1 MEKFKEIINE
11 KITEFKNDIINMITK
26 DEFKE
31 KIQEKF
37 NNLNQTSILLL
48 IFMVNKN
55 NMKNQIEEFLLKYEI
70 ENNTDNFFKIE
81 QWYNYFLEVKSIFL

>member
-11 KITEFKNDIINMITK
+11 KITDFKNDIINMITK
-26 DEFKE
+26 EELKE

-55 NMKNQIEEFLLKYEI
+55 NMKSQIEEFLWKYEI

>member
-11 KITEFKNDIINMITK
+11 KITDFKNDIINMITK

-55 NMKNQIEEFLLKYEI
+55 NMKSQIEEFLWKYEI